1 MLSVRP
7 DEHDRV
13 VLPAYMA
20 VVLTDPC
27 PPALVELQ
35 HLVGAPLQATE
46 AIASDWMQYY
56 SWKAGVQIF
65 SMKVRVDTGK

>member
-27 PPALVELQ
+27 SQPLVELQ
-35 HLVGAPLQATE
+35 YLVGAPLQATE
-46 AIASDWMQYY
+46 AIARDWMQYY
-56 SWKAGVQIF
+56 HGVQI
-65 SMKVRVDTGK
+65 SSVRVRVDTGK